1 MLFIIDQGGNTVSC
15 NNKKMST
22 RFLAEGLMGHREL
35 QLCITNKCVEKKKE
49 RWQDAQEGQQ
59 RWRGRDVESDK

>member
-1 MLFIIDQGGNTVSC
+1 MQQQ
-15 NNKKMST
+15 KKMST

>member
-35 QLCITNKCVEKKKE
+35 QLCITNKCVEKK
-49 RWQDAQEGQQ
+49 RRD
-59 RWRGRDVESDK
+59 GRMHRKGSKDGGGDM

>member
-15 NNKKMST
+15 NNNKKMST

-35 QLCITNKCVEKKKE
+35 QLCITNKCVEKK
-49 RWQDAQEGQQ
+49 RRD
-59 RWRGRDVESDK
+59 GRMHRKGSKDGGGDM